1 MVQRVMG
8 VPNTVLYAHL
18 AGLWPRRGRHQTQR
32 HLPCWMQW
40 SGPML
45 PVRMPG
51 STAAGEGMVD
61 QIVACCEPRVHRNV
75 VCTTHGQDGFGHLQS
90 LSGPAAQR
98 RGTRARSGRRAGNAG
113 SSSLLVVGV
122 TGGVRLETVR
132 GQSGCFEM
140 GWIVLK
146 WIGERQEALMDA
158 RCYRSLGRWHV
169 GAGGT
174 FDQKSDGRVEKLG
187 EITDACVV
195 CSTRLALLQL

>member
-1 MVQRVMG
+1 
-8 VPNTVLYAHL
+8 
-18 AGLWPRRGRHQTQR
+18 
-32 HLPCWMQW
+32 
-40 SGPML
+40 ML

-122 TGGVRLETVR
+122 TGRRAVGNGEGAERLFR
-132 GQSGCFEM
+132 NGLDCFEM
-140 GWIVLK
+140 DWR
-146 WIGERQEALMDA
+146 E
-158 RCYRSLGRWHV
+158 
-169 GAGGT
+169 AGG
-174 FDQKSDGRVEKLG
+174 SDGRKVR
-187 EITDACVV
+187 
-195 CSTRLALLQL
+195 S